1 MVPPDTI
8 GQDHV
13 RFEIPLRQQFVFLYA
28 NKSLVMRIEIAA
40 IDVCG
45 MVPIAFEAAK
55 DGFIARSV
63 GTLLCTRIKPQL
75 EMNPFCRL
83 AEINLSRVV

>member
-1 MVPPDTI
+1 
-8 GQDHV
+8 
-13 RFEIPLRQQFVFLYA
+13 
-28 NKSLVMRIEIAA
+28 MRIEIAA

-45 MVPIAFEAAK
+45 MVSIAFEAAK